1 MMWVTMLL
9 VLAGISIIG
18 TVYMKYSVLMTILVC
33 VIAGVLTVLNF
44 LLFRKFPKII
54 KNVILIIGIV
64 VCCVLLYIAKQK
76 PLAYHF
82 TDYTVDIMDTEDK
95 MANNPKNSERYL
107 ERLVDKYGE
116 TDGILGMYS
125 EMALYE
131 DDIDKAYE
139 YVEKMQDQNSMDY
152 YKRMELV
159 YLFDDEEDR
168 TDSLY
173 KLYENAAEAY
183 PEWHYMWRMAG
194 IANFEQENYT
204 AAEYYLLGSLEI
216 IKGDA
221 IAYYYLGA
229 ASAEMGNNENAM
241 GYFSRALEIGVDEEM
256 QAWIAIY
263 MEGMV

>member
-1 MMWVTMLL
+1 MWVTMLL

-159 YLFDDEEDR
+159 YLFDR
-168 TDSLY
+168 S
-173 KLYENAAEAY
+173 
-183 PEWHYMWRMAG
+183 H
-194 IANFEQENYT
+194 
-204 AAEYYLLGSLEI
+204 S
-216 IKGDA
+216 
-221 IAYYYLGA
+221 
-229 ASAEMGNNENAM
+229 
-241 GYFSRALEIGVDEEM
+241 
-256 QAWIAIY
+256 
-263 MEGMV
+263 